1 MKGGRQ
7 GQKCGEMLL
16 FSCLVMSNS
25 LHTRRLQHARLSC
38 PLPSPGTCSN
48 SRPLSQWCH
57 STISFSIIPFSS
69 WRQSFPAS
77 GSFPVSLLFTSGGQS
92 IGASPSASV
101 LPMNIQSWFPLRL
114 TGLISLQFKG
124 LSKVFSST
132 TVWKHQFF
140 GTQPP
145 FWSSSHL

>member
-1 MKGGRQ
+1 MQEQACDSSPSG
-7 GQKCGEMLL
+7 
-16 FSCLVMSNS
+16 LVSDS
-25 LHTRRLQHARLSC
+25 LRPHGLQHAEFSC
-38 PLPSPGTCSN
+38 PSPSSGACSN
-48 SRPLSQWCH
+48 SCPSSQWCH
-57 STISFSIIPFSS
+57 PTISSS
-69 WRQSFPAS
+69 VVPSPPAFNLS
-77 GSFPVSLLFTSGGQS
+77 QHQELFQWVGSSHQVAKVLELS
-92 IGASPSASV
+92 ASASV
-101 LPMNIQSWFPLRL
+101 LPVNIQGWFSLGL